1 MSSIGWATLDVIPS
15 LKGLDRRVLTQ
26 LNTQAGAAGGTA
38 GTSYGAGFSDHA
50 RKAIDNGGLGNVFAK
65 LAKGAAIVG
74 ATAAAGAVGIS
85 GFGLKAAADLEQV
98 NVAFTSLL
106 GSQQAANAE
115 VAQLQQFAA
124 KTPFSQQDVLGYAQ
138 QYFALASN
146 VGLAQDAVIPFLT
159 TIGDVAAVTGAST
172 ENIHN
177 AVVAIGQIGS
187 AGKVTLENLN
197 QISEAFPG
205 FNGAAAI
212 ASAQG
217 KTTAEVLKEI
227 SAGEVSA
234 TEGIPALLTGMKN
247 FKGAAGAMADQS
259 QTLNG
264 RLSTFADT
272 VKIKLTDSLQGLVP
286 SVKTGLDD
294 LTNVISKSLTTFGP
308 QLSGFV
314 QNLMPA
320 LGPLVSGL
328 STALGA
334 VLDAI
339 GPGIA
344 ALAPVIQPLAD
355 AFAEVAKAVEPIIT
369 LIGQFIGTVGPPFL
383 AIISEIVQ
391 ALQPI
396 IQAFADAL
404 GPVLPLIA
412 EAFKQIAVALQP
424 VLQGLAG
431 GFVQIIQAITP
442 YLPSLVDSFTQIAL
456 AFVQILDALSPLLPL
471 IAQLVGF
478 LTLAWSGD
486 LKLIAD
492 GLSAIADAV
501 KIISDV
507 AKQAY
512 QWLKKI
518 SDIGGL
524 LGISGG
530 NDEISAA
537 TGVMSRFAQAE
548 IAAWQAS
555 VQLGTGIGGSITFQL
570 LRAEEAADNVGAALG
585 GVICPPRAARRLSV
599 LVSGTH
605 SSRHRR
611 SRRLRFRSST
621 RRRTGS
627 RRCLRL
633 FSGSTTG
640 SLHCATR
647 SRRKRQPF
655 AGAVRSTFNIAQV
668 KSQFG
673 EPVTLTDIKNRL
685 AQSVSNAKR
694 FLSILKRLAREGM
707 SRFLIQQLAE
717 AGPDALPQAQ
727 ALLSATPRDIRE
739 INQQFKALSDT
750 ASTTGHFA
758 ANEFYK
764 AGILA
769 ADGLVK
775 GLKSKEGAMVAA
787 IRQLAES
794 MVAQMRKSL
803 GIHSPSLVMHRL
815 GALSGEGFALGIASK
830 YGRVSGAAGGL
841 SNRAAAMA
849 SFRNGAASAG
859 GDTYVE
865 LHAHNPLP
873 EPLSRMTPAMVRQA
887 AYGLGRS

>member
-486 LKLIAD
+486 LRLIAD

-585 GVICPPRAARRLSV
+585 GVIARLAQLGSVGVGLGHAFIAAPKIPKIEVPKLDTQADGVEKVSAAVQRLHDRV
-599 LVSGTH
+599 VA
-605 SSRHRR
+605 
-611 SRRLRFRSST
+611 LRDAIAQEAST
-621 RRRTGS
+621 V
-627 RRCLRL
+627 
-633 FSGSTTG
+633 
-640 SLHCATR
+640 
-647 SRRKRQPF
+647 

-727 ALLSATPRDIRE
+727 ALLSATPKDIRE